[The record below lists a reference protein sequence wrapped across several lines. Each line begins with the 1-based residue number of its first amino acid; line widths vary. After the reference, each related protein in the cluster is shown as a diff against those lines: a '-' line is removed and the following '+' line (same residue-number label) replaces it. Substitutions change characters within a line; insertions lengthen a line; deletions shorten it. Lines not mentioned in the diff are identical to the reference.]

1 MVYSS
6 LPPGGYGD
14 IAKISTIQP
23 SLPLLAA
30 GIPKTLAKGVR
41 RSLDYA
47 PPTGVNVI
55 SGNRVNPCVVSEVNG
70 EDQVS
75 LPRVLGRKLLAEIP
89 QTDAGVSA
97 G

>member
-14 IAKISTIQP
+14 IAEISSIQP
-23 SLPLLAA
+23 SLLAA
-30 GIPKTLAKGVR
+30 GIPKTLVKGVR
-41 RSLDYA
+41 RSLVYA

-75 LPRVLGRKLLAEIP
+75 LPRVLGRKLLVEIP
-89 QTDAGVSA
+89 QTGTGVSA